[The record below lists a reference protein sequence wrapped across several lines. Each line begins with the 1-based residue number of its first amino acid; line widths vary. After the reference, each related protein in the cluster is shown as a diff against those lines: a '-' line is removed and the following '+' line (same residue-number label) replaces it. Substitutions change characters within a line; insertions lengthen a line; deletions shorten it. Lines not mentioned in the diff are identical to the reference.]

1 MKRLGFIIQMA
12 NHQTKT
18 KPQTT
23 NTDDTQIPR
32 PDLRIAKE
40 KQQRS
45 KTRKGVKAQTK
56 NILREKQV
64 LQFKHT
70 SIFLQMYIF
79 RVWLAN
85 ILRLVLVNPNPNG
98 QAARQGSKPKEMNQ
112 GDMIHQILNRM
123 RSTVVQ
129 KANSKSCFFCLL
141 WFGRLCT
148 MARSLAVKQKAR
160 PKDQRVQ

>member
-1 MKRLGFIIQMA
+1 MKRLGLIIQMA
-12 NHQTKT
+12 KHQTKT

-70 SIFLQMYIF
+70 SIFFTNVYIPC
-79 RVWLAN
+79 
-85 ILRLVLVNPNPNG
+85 LVG
-98 QAARQGSKPKEMNQ
+98 KYSAFSFGK
-112 GDMIHQILNRM
+112 
-123 RSTVVQ
+123 
-129 KANSKSCFFCLL
+129 SKSQWPSSKSGVKTKGNEPRRYDSPNFKSNALDRSSKSQPKIVFFCLL